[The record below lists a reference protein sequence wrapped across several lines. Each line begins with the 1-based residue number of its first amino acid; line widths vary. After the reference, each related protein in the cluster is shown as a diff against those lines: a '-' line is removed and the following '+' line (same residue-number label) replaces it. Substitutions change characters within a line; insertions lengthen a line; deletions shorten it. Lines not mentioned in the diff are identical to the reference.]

1 MNRRAVSWAVLVL
14 SLSALLSSCDQSF
27 NPKSRFEQELVV
39 FSILSNARDTQYVRV
54 STTYDVPG
62 FDPAKHQTDEVV
74 EGARVVVTGPLSAYD
89 FKQISLPRND
99 KSRYNTPIQA
109 YLTSPFR
116 PNHGVKYDLTVRS
129 TIYGEAAATVTIPDS
144 ALIGFDLGTSLLDKP
159 EDREPNSS
167 IVLQALVSPFC
178 KGYLAQMFVDYQ
190 VRVDSS
196 WTDERIEVPTRVIAD
211 TLNLW
216 VVTYPSLTRKV
227 VRQTGTSFAVKAYVA
242 TLYRIIKQNPKKKIA
257 FRRVVGRVLQCEQGL
272 YDYYNTVNGFRDPV
286 SIRVDLPE
294 YSNIS
299 GAKGVFGAYA
309 LDSLTHILPD
319 NFGLNIK

>member
-1 MNRRAVSWAVLVL
+1 M
-14 SLSALLSSCDQSF
+14 
-27 NPKSRFEQELVV
+27 V

-74 EGARVVVTGPLSAYD
+74 EGARVVVAGPLSAYD

-109 YLTSPFR
+109 YSTSPFR
-116 PNHGVKYDLTVRS
+116 PEHGAEYDLSVTS
-129 TIYGEAAATVTIPDS
+129 SIFGDATATVTIPDS
-144 ALIGFDLGTSLLDKP
+144 ALIGFDLGTSLLDRP

-178 KGYLAQMFVDYQ
+178 KGYLAQMFVDYK
-190 VRVDSS
+190 VRVDSG
-196 WTDERIEVPTRVIAD
+196 WRDERIEVPTWVIAD

-227 VRQTGTSFAVKAYVA
+227 VRQTGTAFSLKAYVSA
-242 TLYRIIKQNPKKKIA
+242 LIRVIMQHPQRGIIFK
-257 FRRVVGRVLQCEQGL
+257 RVVGRVLQCEQGL

-286 SIRVDLPE
+286 SIRLDLPE
-294 YSNIS
+294 YSNVS
-299 GAKGVFGAYA
+299 GAKGIFGAYA